1 MSDRRRIVITGVG
14 AVTPCGLT
22 ADESWANIR
31 AGKSGVS
38 TVEWFDGAVRIAA
51 EVKGFDPLEYIDRR
65 TARRT
70 DRFVHFALAAA
81 KQAIED
87 SGIDITEDGDRI
99 GCSVGTGI
107 GGLHT
112 QEIAHRK
119 LFEAGPDR
127 LNPYWVTAL
136 IPNMGAAEIS
146 MLYGTR
152 GPLTTECTA
161 CAASAMSL
169 GNAILYIRAGMAD
182 AMLAGG
188 VESPIVALGL
198 GGFGTMR
205 ALSRRN
211 DDPEGSSR
219 PFDGQRD
226 GFVLAEGGAV
236 LVLEEL
242 GRAQSRG
249 APIYAEVLGY
259 GMSSDAH
266 HLTEPDPT
274 GENPARAMQN
284 AMEDAGVTPD
294 DIGYVN
300 AHAHLDAGRRLGRDA
315 GAEDRAGRGARA
327 TQVPISSTKSETGHL
342 LGAAGALETIVTTLA
357 MRDSFLPPTINQTD
371 PDPLCD
377 LDYIP
382 NVGREADVDV
392 ALTNSFG
399 FGGHNAALVL
409 RRWDAGLNATR
420 DRPAASHIGV
430 RGGTNQRRYQPG
442 GGRRRRRQAGGA
454 GAVRGTPRP

>member
-1 MSDRRRIVITGVG
+1 MSDQNGNERRRIVITGMG
-14 AVTPCGLT
+14 AITPCGLDV
-22 ADESWANIR
+22 DETWKNVR
-31 AGKSGVS
+31 EGNSGVS
-38 TVEWFDGAVRIAA
+38 CVDGFEGAIRVAGM
-51 EVKGFDPLEYIDRR
+51 VQGFDPLEYIDRR

-81 KQAIED
+81 RHAID
-87 SGIDITEDGDRI
+87 SAGIDIAADADRI

-107 GGLHT
+107 GGLKT
-112 QEIAHRK
+112 EEVAHHK

-146 MLYGTR
+146 MMYGTR

-161 CAASAMSL
+161 CAASAMSV
-169 GNAILYIRAGMAD
+169 GNAVMYIRAGMAD

-188 VESPIVALGL
+188 VEAPVVPLGL
-198 GGFGTMR
+198 GGVGTMR

-211 DDPEGSSR
+211 DDPEGASR
-219 PFDGQRD
+219 PFDAGRD

-242 GRAQSRG
+242 GRAQQRG
-249 APIYAEVLGY
+249 ATIHAEVLGY

-266 HLTEPDPT
+266 HLTEPDPV
-274 GENPARAMQN
+274 GANPARAMQN
-284 AMEDAGVTPD
+284 AMADAGVTAD
-294 DIGYVN
+294 QIGYIN
-300 AHAHLDAGRRLGRDA
+300 AHATSTPVGDAAETRALKLALG
-315 GAEDRAGRGARA
+315 EDRARA
-327 TQVPISSTKSETGHL
+327 VPISSTKSETGHL
-342 LGAAGALETIVTTLA
+342 LGAAGALETILTTLA
-357 MRDSFLPPTINQTD
+357 MRDRFLPPTINQTD
-371 PDPLCD
+371 PDPGCD

-382 NVGREADVDV
+382 NVGREADVEI

-409 RRWDAGLNATR
+409 RRWDG
-420 DRPAASHIGV
+420 
-430 RGGTNQRRYQPG
+430 
-442 GGRRRRRQAGGA
+442 
-454 GAVRGTPRP
+454 

>member
-1 MSDRRRIVITGVG
+1 MSDQNGNKRRRIVITGMG
-14 AVTPCGLT
+14 AITPCGLDV
-22 ADESWANIR
+22 DETWKNVR
-31 AGKSGVS
+31 EGNSGVS
-38 TVEWFDGAVRIAA
+38 CVDGFEGAIRVAGM
-51 EVKGFDPLEYIDRR
+51 VQGFDPLEYIDRR

-81 KQAIED
+81 RHAID
-87 SGIDITEDGDRI
+87 SAGIDIAADADRI

-107 GGLHT
+107 GGLKT
-112 QEIAHRK
+112 EEVAHHK

-146 MLYGTR
+146 MMYGTR

-161 CAASAMSL
+161 CAASAMSV
-169 GNAILYIRAGMAD
+169 GNAVMYIRAGMAD

-188 VESPIVALGL
+188 VEAPVVPLGL

-211 DDPEGSSR
+211 DDPEGASR
-219 PFDGQRD
+219 PFDAGRD

-242 GRAQSRG
+242 GRAQQRG
-249 APIYAEVLGY
+249 ATIHAEVLGY

-266 HLTEPDPT
+266 HLTEPDPV
-274 GENPARAMQN
+274 GANPARAMQN
-284 AMEDAGVTPD
+284 AMADAGVTAD
-294 DIGYVN
+294 QIGYIN
-300 AHAHLDAGRRLGRDA
+300 AHATSTPVGDAAETRALKLALG
-315 GAEDRAGRGARA
+315 EDRARA
-327 TQVPISSTKSETGHL
+327 VPISSTKSETGHL
-342 LGAAGALETIVTTLA
+342 LGAAGALETILTTLA
-357 MRDSFLPPTINQTD
+357 MRDRFLPPTINQTD
-371 PDPLCD
+371 PDPGCD

-382 NVGREADVDV
+382 NVGREADVEI

-409 RRWDAGLNATR
+409 RRWDG
-420 DRPAASHIGV
+420 
-430 RGGTNQRRYQPG
+430 
-442 GGRRRRRQAGGA
+442 
-454 GAVRGTPRP
+454 